1 MHQIARDI
9 QSLSTHSWS
18 DACVCTCSDQV
29 AQYYQW
35 FLDVEFMVFLGFGG
49 LMTFLRRYSY
59 SAIAFNFL
67 ISAFVIMCGLL
78 PCGVKPWAQ
87 VLLSSMLR
95 GADGKPLSF
104 AE

>member
-1 MHQIARDI
+1 MSCA
-9 QSLSTHSWS
+9 WG
-18 DACVCTCSDQV
+18 CSDQV

-67 ISAFVIMCGLL
+67 ISAFVIMCVADCKTL
-78 PCGVKPWAQ
+78 PC
-87 VLLSSMLR
+87 LSTHHTVSHSLYAR
-95 GADGKPLSF
+95 RHCAGIPCNASRVY
-104 AE
+104 